1 VGIFINIFI
10 LGLYIFTGIFVTGL
24 ELFGGE
30 AVVTAVHFAEGVAPY
45 VLEALVDTYTERL
58 YDYSYSVAAMIDNVQ
73 NFELKMIQ
81 LQDYTRTRPQFEHVF
96 YNFVHSRDFFLG
108 GLPTPET
115 IEANHWTPKQFAPEN
130 WFIKLCLN
138 VPYQLKLSFWVS
150 AQVSPSNPN
159 GLWFLLFTYRG

>member
-96 YNFVHSRDFFLG
+96 YNFVHSRDFFFG
-108 GLPTPET
+108 GASYTRD
-115 IEANHWTPKQFAPEN
+115 N
-130 WFIKLCLN
+130 
-138 VPYQLKLSFWVS
+138 
-150 AQVSPSNPN
+150 
-159 GLWFLLFTYRG
+159 